1 MYKREKL
8 NHIGNIKRFI
18 ERNSL
23 REICRRHSLLIA
35 IKSNPLRGILRR
47 SFLLIF
53 PLLTLSTLQSCST
66 QKAKWI
72 NIQYHNITCHYNT
85 WWNGNESLKAGRLK
99 LKKQAVDDYTQIIP
113 VENIGSD
120 ELSRSLNPEFDRA
133 IEKGVKGIKEHS
145 IFVKGEE
152 HVPYIKEC
160 YLLTA
165 YATFYK
171 HDYVSTTNTC
181 NILISQ
187 FSGTRAGDEG
197 AVLLARCLTMEKQ
210 YSEAEAALAQLV
222 RNLDKGNFSRS
233 QRVKLYLAMV
243 EATVPQ
249 EKYKKAVEYIHLALD
264 ASPDSYTRARIN
276 FIMAQIYRKLDKR
289 SVASKYYGEVL
300 SCHPPYVMEFNAKL
314 GEASCADLEH
324 ADIAKLERRLDD
336 MLSDKKNE
344 EYRDQIYFAKGEMYL
359 GVKQPQ
365 KACDNYRLSVA
376 AATVN
381 KAQKAQSA
389 LRMGEVLYDVFEDYD
404 QAQLYYDTAMQ
415 VIGPDYPN
423 YPAIRRRYDMLSELV
438 SFTRVYTR
446 CDSLK
451 AVAAMTDAERME
463 LINGKIEALK
473 KQEEEAKEKE
483 LLEELLN
490 DARAQQNTLT
500 GDWYFYNPQT
510 VQKGKETFR
519 QRWGQR
525 ILEDLWF
532 LSNKNMLASLNFG
545 DDSNTDDDSDTT
557 TVDDTLNTKRTTLN
571 AQNGDPN
578 DPHSPAYYLKDLPT
592 SPQQFDSID
601 SLTSVSL
608 LGAGYIFY
616 DGIHNIPRALE
627 CYHRLASDYTSHPE
641 IVQAF
646 YMLYRIYDRQ
656 GNTPQANYYRDMV
669 LMGFPDCDF
678 ANLIR
683 DNEYYKELLRRERVV
698 EADYEEMYSHYVDGR
713 YTAAVAIADRAE
725 ENYPG
730 NPMLNKFRYFKALSL
745 AKKGFRTD
753 AVNLLRPLAALPEK
767 DSIQPLAQA
776 QLALLQDSTFD
787 FNSEEILDRRVSEKT
802 EHSEMSDSQ
811 TSKQPSNQEN
821 VEDDALPPES
831 QVYRYRENQQ
841 HFIVIVVDE
850 RTVRATELQRKIV
863 EFNNVYYSN
872 AGLKVNTSLFTD
884 TTQIITIHRFVNG
897 DAAMNYWNHL
907 QQEESPLHQLAEKDH
922 VEFPITSQNY
932 ATFYNRKD
940 PAAYLPFFKKYYID
954 KRKK

>member
-1 MYKREKL
+1 MKIEINNKAYKW
-8 NHIGNIKRFI
+8 
-18 ERNSL
+18 L
-23 REICRRHSLLIA
+23 RRIICVSLLFTFHL
-35 IKSNPLRGILRR
+35 S
-47 SFLLIF
+47 SFT
-53 PLLTLSTLQSCST
+53 LTSCST
-66 QKAKWI
+66 QKAKWA
-72 NIQYHNITCHYNT
+72 NIQYHNITCHYNV
-85 WWNGNESLKAGRLK
+85 WWNGNESLKAGKLK

-113 VENIGSD
+113 VENVGTD
-120 ELSRSLNPEFDRA
+120 ELARSLNPEFDRA
-133 IEKGVKGIKEHS
+133 IEKGVKGIKKHS
-145 IFVKGEE
+145 IFIKGEE

-171 HDYVSTTNTC
+171 HDYVSTVNTC
-181 NILISQ
+181 NILINQ
-187 FSGTRAGDEG
+187 FAGTRAGDEG
-197 AVLLARCLTMEKQ
+197 AVLLARCQTMEKL
-210 YSEAEAALAQLV
+210 YADAEATLDQLV

-233 QRVKLYLAMV
+233 QRDKLYLAMV

-249 EKYKKAVEYIHLALD
+249 EKYKKAVEYIHLAID
-264 ASPDSYTRARIN
+264 ASSDSYTRARLN
-276 FIMAQIYRKLDKR
+276 FLMAQIYRKLDKR
-289 SVASKYYGEVL
+289 AVAAKYYGEVL

-344 EYRDQIYFAKGEMYL
+344 EYLDQIYFAKGEMYL

-381 KAQKAQSA
+381 KAQKAQSS
-389 LRMGEVLYDVFEDYD
+389 LRMGEVLFDVFEDYD
-404 QAQLYYDTAMQ
+404 QAQRYYDTA
-415 VIGPDYPN
+415 IHIINADYPN
-423 YPAIRRRYDMLSELV
+423 YPAIRRRYDMLTELV

-451 AVAAMTDAERME
+451 AVAAMSDSERMA
-463 LINGKIEALK
+463 LINGKIEELNK
-473 KQEEEAKEKE
+473 KEEEAREKE
-483 LLEELLN
+483 LMDELLS
-490 DARAQQNTLT
+490 DARAQQNTLS

-519 QRWGQR
+519 QRWGMR
-525 ILEDLWF
+525 TLEDLWVI
-532 LSNKNMLASLNFG
+532 SNKNTMSMLTF
-545 DDSNTDDDSDTT
+545 DDEPDDDDSDTT
-557 TVDDTLNTKRTTLN
+557 DTDSGNQAIKQSN
-571 AQNGDPN
+571 NKQGNPD

-601 SLTSVSL
+601 SLTSVAL

-616 DGIHNIPRALE
+616 DGLRNIPRALE

-698 EADYEEMYSHYVDGR
+698 EADYEELYTHFVEGR
-713 YTAAVAIADRAE
+713 YTAAIAIADRAE

-730 NPMLNKFRYFKALSL
+730 NPMLKKFSYFKALAL
-745 AKKGFRTD
+745 ARKGLRSD
-753 AVNLLRPLAALPEK
+753 AVSILRPLAALPTT
-767 DSIQPLAQA
+767 DSIQPLAVA
-776 QLALLQDSTFD
+776 QLELLQDSTYD
-787 FNSEEILDRRVSEKT
+787 FNSEEIVERTPRETTASATD
-802 EHSEMSDSQ
+802 
-811 TSKQPSNQEN
+811 TSSSNQAAKPSDTQTASG
-821 VEDDALPPES
+821 EDVLPPES

-841 HFIVIVVDE
+841 HFIVIVVND
-850 RTVRATELQRKIV
+850 RTIKATELQRKIID
-863 EFNNVYYSN
+863 FNNQYYSN
-872 AGLKVNTSLFTD
+872 SGLKVNASLFTD
-884 TTQIITIHRFVNG
+884 TTQIITIHRFIN
-897 DAAMNYWNHL
+897 DDDAMNYWSHL
-907 QQEESPLHQLAEKDH
+907 QQDESPLRQYADSDH
-922 VEFPITSQNY
+922 LEFPITSQNY

-940 PAAYLPFFKKYYID
+940 PAAYLPFFRKYYLN
-954 KRKK
+954 KRK